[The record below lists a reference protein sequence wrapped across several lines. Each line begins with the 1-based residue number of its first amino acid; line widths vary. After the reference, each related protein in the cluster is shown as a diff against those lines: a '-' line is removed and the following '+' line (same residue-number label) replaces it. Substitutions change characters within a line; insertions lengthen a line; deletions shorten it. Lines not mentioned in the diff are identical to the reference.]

1 MSLFNR
7 KKDVLSRS
15 PSGDR
20 IPQDF
25 VSAALE
31 FERLKFEEIQKSR
44 SMAWVVSAV
53 SAFIAVIGVIGIS
66 VAFITRSEPEPTI
79 LKVDMSTGAT
89 TVMRSVKDAS
99 DQYDEVVNKYWLAN
113 YVRLCEGYD
122 WYMISIDFEACKL
135 MSEPS
140 VASSF
145 EKQVNDPKGPLSVL
159 KDKGKIMVKISSIAF
174 VGKLAQVRFT
184 TERRNSS
191 GDPIIGFNGNKWIAT
206 IAFWFYPG
214 MMTDQQ
220 RLINPLGFKVV
231 SYRVD
236 PEVLK

>member
-1 MSLFNR
+1 MSLFRR
-7 KKDVLSRS
+7 KKVEALRRS
-15 PSGDR
+15 SEER

-31 FERLKFEEIQKSR
+31 FEKLKFEEIKKSR
-44 SMAWVVSAV
+44 SMAWVVAAISVFVATV
-53 SAFIAVIGVIGIS
+53 GVIGFT
-66 VAFITRSEPEPTI
+66 VALILRPEPEPMI

-89 TVMRSVKDAS
+89 SVMRSVKDTS
-99 DQYDEVVNKYWLAN
+99 DRYDEVVNKYWLAH

-122 WYMISIDFEACKL
+122 WYMISNDFEACKL

-145 EKQVNDPKGPLSVL
+145 AKQVQDPNGPLNVL

-184 TERRNSS
+184 TERRNSV
-191 GDPIIGFNGNKWIAT
+191 GDPMGGFTQKKWLAT
-206 IAFWFYPG
+206 IAFWFNPG
-214 MMTDQQ
+214 MMTEQQ
-220 RLINPLGFKVV
+220 RLINPLGFKVA

>member
-1 MSLFNR
+1 MSLFSR
-7 KKDVLSRS
+7 KKDEISRS
-15 PSGDR
+15 PSEDR

-25 VSAALE
+25 VSAALQ

-44 SMAWVVSAV
+44 TMAWLVASFSALV
-53 SAFIAVIGVIGIS
+53 AAIGVIGFTVVLIL
-66 VAFITRSEPEPTI
+66 RPEPVPTI

-99 DQYDEVVNKYWLAN
+99 DHYDEVVNKYWLAH

-122 WYMISIDFEACKL
+122 WYMISNDFEACKL
-135 MSEPS
+135 MSQSS

-145 EKQVNDPKGPLSVL
+145 EKQVHDPNGPLNVL

-184 TERRNSS
+184 TERRNSA
-191 GDPIIGFNGNKWIAT
+191 GDPMNGFNEKKWIAT
-206 IAFWFYPG
+206 IAFWFNPG
-214 MMTDQQ
+214 TMTDQQ